1 MITGIVTVEGVV
13 EDGAGA
19 KADTRD
25 REREREEEGER
36 SVTYLH
42 VIGRESD
49 SITRSNRRS
58 FPLKCAF
65 FFISVTLIFYLS
77 PPLCHASSR
86 SLNIHIP

>member
-25 REREREEEGER
+25 RERGKGEGER